1 MQKSVNLSNS
11 NIYRYRSLRCRT
23 VLDAV
28 IYDLE
33 GIAESAGRQEVE
45 WMTLTPYS
53 TRVGTPRQT
62 LIGRLS
68 AWYDHYRRL
77 SMEPWRDPLSCP
89 IYRVG
94 SMPRLPRRGRRPGCW
109 LLDASRERE
118 IWHRLRD
125 FSCLSRSEHQR
136 VHQLAE
142 SARRSDVHSAYAA
155 WHLQHTAN

>member
-1 MQKSVNLSNS
+1 LIHTIPSE
-11 NIYRYRSLRCRT
+11 RFRT
-23 VLDAV
+23 ILEVV
-28 IYDLE
+28 ISDLE
-33 GIAESAGRQEVE
+33 GIAESAGCKQVE
-45 WMTLTPYS
+45 WMTVTPYS
-53 TRVGTPRQT
+53 MRAGTPRQT

-94 SMPRLPRRGRRPGCW
+94 SMPRMPRRGRRPGCW

-118 IWHRLRD
+118 IWHRLRN
-125 FSCLSRSEHQR
+125 FSCLSRSEQQR

-142 SARRSDVHSAYAA
+142 SARGGDVHSAYAA
-155 WHLQHTAN
+155 WHLQRSAN